1 MKEITIDV
9 LHDAA
14 NRLLF
19 DMSDEEYQ
27 TLFEEFK
34 TLTKQMETIG
44 KIKGLEELEP
54 MTFPFECGNPH
65 LREDVAEEPLPRE
78 EALANAGSV
87 QDNEIKLPKVVG

>member
-34 TLTKQMETIG
+34 ILMKQMETIG
-44 KIKGLEELEP
+44 KIEGLEELEP
-54 MTFPFECGNPH
+54 MTFPFECGNPY
-65 LREDVAEEPLPRE
+65 LRDDIAEEPLSRD
-78 EALANAGSV
+78 EALSNSGSV
-87 QDNEIKLPKVVG
+87 QDHAIKLPKVVG